1 MTCKFGSLGCIVLQE
16 TCERRSEISP
26 QRVINN
32 GVSESRWPLLLLVG
46 GILADQGLGNS
57 PPPHSQVAR
66 GRGIQS
72 FVHASYQYDQF
83 LEPDQKQHSYWSW
96 YNMSF
101 MKCMVDQKR
110 VLVLIVISDGQHQ
123 LPLEVD
129 DFAYTSFTLCNHQLF
144 IVLWQLCKSDKW
156 LV

>member
-1 MTCKFGSLGCIVLQE
+1 MTYEFGSLGCIVLQE

-72 FVHASYQYDQF
+72 FVYMLLIS
-83 LEPDQKQHSYWSW
+83 
-96 YNMSF
+96 MISF
-101 MKCMVDQKR
+101 SNLTKNSTRIGQMVM
-110 VLVLIVISDGQHQ
+110 I
-123 LPLEVD
+123 
-129 DFAYTSFTLCNHQLF
+129 
-144 IVLWQLCKSDKW
+144 
-156 LV
+156 